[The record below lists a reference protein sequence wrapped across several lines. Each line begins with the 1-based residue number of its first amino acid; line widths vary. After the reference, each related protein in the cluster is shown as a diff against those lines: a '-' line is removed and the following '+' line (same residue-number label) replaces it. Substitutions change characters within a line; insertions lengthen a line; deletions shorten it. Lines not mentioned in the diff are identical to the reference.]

1 MLEIQLHPNTLYTAQ
16 IIEDF
21 AKERALVLSMKGSLK
36 SKATNTHFHFK
47 RKQERGVLEITIFA
61 DALQINVHENRQGE
75 WIEDEIEIWKKK
87 FC

>member
-36 SKATNTHFHFK
+36 SKALMYIITLSEK
-47 RKQERGVLEITIFA
+47 RSEAF
-61 DALQINVHENRQGE
+61 
-75 WIEDEIEIWKKK
+75 
-87 FC
+87 

>member
-36 SKATNTHFHFK
+36 SKVANVHYHFK
-47 RKQERGVLEITIFA
+47 RTKERGVLEITIFE
-61 DALQINVHENRQGE
+61 DCLQINVHDNRQGD
-75 WIEDEIEIWKKK
+75 WINLEIEEWKKR
-87 FC
+87 FN